1 MHYDKLSDLT
11 DQETRCTMLS
21 ANLWPVFIFHLTS
34 PLEHDFRSLCAACL
48 GIRSLDSEDSPTPRY
63 LGSLSQCA
71 SARNLGVIPP
81 GSNFAGRKIN
91 IRASQRFPEA
101 TSVQEALWRCHA
113 AIARKRD
120 ANSISCNARSWK
132 ELTPRRQ
139 RPRPEVYQRISSLLA
154 RMASAT
160 NNCDLFSNFIS
171 ARKSRNRAIEPQ
183 ASIDAFRCSILA
195 QNGRSNQGH

>member
-1 MHYDKLSDLT
+1 MPRYQKSRFGG
-11 DQETRCTMLS
+11 Q
-21 ANLWPVFIFHLTS
+21 
-34 PLEHDFRSLCAACL
+34 
-48 GIRSLDSEDSPTPRY
+48 PTPRH

-71 SARNLGVIPP
+71 SARNLGVILP

-120 ANSISCNARSWK
+120 ANSISCNDRSLK

-160 NNCDLFSNFIS
+160 NNCDLFSNFTSS

-195 QNGRSNQGH
+195 QNGCSNQGH